1 MGEYG
6 DLDTFISEEDLRE
19 MQRQLE
25 DYPDILPDPSLRQM
39 AMSDPYGLFD
49 VPQLNPQSPPEST
62 FHPPGTD
69 SIPYLKPSNP
79 HAPDVP
85 PEEISSAPVPPAV
98 DNANNSEQDFEDQ
111 LFDNPE
117 DTRLSMS
124 TALGK
129 LLAKERGTGEEMI
142 QLPRSRMPS
151 KIPKATRQAVTE
163 RRREKAAR
171 FNAALETIREKID
184 SEVAEVASSFDMD
197 VEEVSRKL
205 YHDTRWANKKRAPN
219 IWNAV
224 VHARSVLLRDGKR
237 SL

>member
-1 MGEYG
+1 MGEYS
-6 DLDTFISEEDLRE
+6 DLDTFISEEDLQE
-19 MQRQLE
+19 MQWQLE
-25 DYPDILPDPSLRQM
+25 DYPDILPDPLFKQM
-39 AMSDPYGLFD
+39 AINNPYGLFD
-49 VPQLNPQSPPEST
+49 VPQLNPQLPPEST

-69 SIPYLKPSNP
+69 SIPYPKPSNL
-79 HAPDVP
+79 HAPDVL
-85 PEEISSAPVPPAV
+85 EEIFSAPVLSAV
-98 DNANNSEQDFEDQ
+98 DNTDNSEQDFEDQ

-142 QLPRSRMPS
+142 QLPWSHMPS

-171 FNAALETIREKID
+171 FNAALETIHEKID
-184 SEVAEVASSFDMD
+184 SEVAEVASSFDID
-197 VEEVSRKL
+197 VEEVLRKL

-224 VHARSVLLRDGKR
+224 VHAQSVLLHDGER